1 MLNLQF
7 SSLHLILVT
16 QVPRDRD
23 SKSQIIIIIA
33 FLTKMVV
40 LTILANS
47 NDTRFGPENFSVNQ
61 NIQTF
66 GFSSL

>member
-23 SKSQIIIIIA
+23 SKSQIIIIA

>member
-1 MLNLQF
+1 MLNLKF

-23 SKSQIIIIIA
+23 SKSQIIIIV

-47 NDTRFGPENFSVNQ
+47 NDHTVRSGELLGKS
-61 NIQTF
+61 TY
-66 GFSSL
+66 SDL

>member
-23 SKSQIIIIIA
+23 SKSQIIIIT

>member
-1 MLNLQF
+1 MPNLQF

-23 SKSQIIIIIA
+23 SKSQIIIIA

>member
-7 SSLHLILVT
+7 SWLHLILVT

-23 SKSQIIIIIA
+23 SKSQIIIIA

-47 NDTRFGPENFSVNQ
+47 NDTRFDPENFSVNQ

>member
-7 SSLHLILVT
+7 SWLHLILVT

-23 SKSQIIIIIA
+23 SKSQIFIIA

-47 NDTRFGPENFSVNQ
+47 NDHTVCSGELLGKSKY
-61 NIQTF
+61 
-66 GFSSL
+66 SDL

>member
-23 SKSQIIIIIA
+23 SKSQIIIIA

-47 NDTRFGPENFSVNQ
+47 NDTRFDPENFSVNQ